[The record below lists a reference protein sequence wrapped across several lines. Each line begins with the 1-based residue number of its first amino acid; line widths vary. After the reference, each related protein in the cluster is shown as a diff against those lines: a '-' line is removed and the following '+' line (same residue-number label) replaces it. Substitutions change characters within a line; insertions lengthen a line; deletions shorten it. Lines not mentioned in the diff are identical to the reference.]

1 MGDCAIVTDV
11 DAHAIQGS
19 AYGDGGTDQT
29 GHEVRLGVQAQVAE
43 AATHHRLDVLGGRG
57 VARGGSLHPRRG
69 WLPVA

>member
-11 DAHAIQGS
+11 DAHAIQSS

-57 VARGGSLHPRRG
+57 VGPPPLLG
-69 WLPVA
+69 PVSV